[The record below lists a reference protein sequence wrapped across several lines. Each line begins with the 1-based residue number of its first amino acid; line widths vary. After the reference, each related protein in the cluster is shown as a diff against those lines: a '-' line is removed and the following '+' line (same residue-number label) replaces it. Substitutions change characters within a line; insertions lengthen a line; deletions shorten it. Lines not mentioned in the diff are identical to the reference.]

1 MLADVPV
8 HSGNASAW
16 QGIPCLTSTTVGSF
30 ASHPDVTPVTLDH
43 FAEWGEQAYGS
54 MKRNSFVLS
63 IDSRKT
69 TVTPTST
76 ATALG
81 TQEAPEPARSRPRV
95 EGDREREILEAALE
109 TLADVGYDR
118 LNFDA
123 VASAAKASKATLYRR
138 WPGKVDL
145 VIDALQLMIG
155 VEADR
160 YPDTGSLRGDLIA
173 QACAKGGIGED
184 LPVQVFAALLG
195 SLHRDPELRE
205 AIMTRLMAPKM
216 AVTLKTFR
224 AAQLRGEIGNG
235 ADLEMLAR
243 LLPAI
248 CIHEAMLTGTNPSQ
262 ERLISLVDSVVL
274 PACAATLQRG

>member
-1 MLADVPV
+1 
-8 HSGNASAW
+8 
-16 QGIPCLTSTTVGSF
+16 
-30 ASHPDVTPVTLDH
+30 
-43 FAEWGEQAYGS
+43 
-54 MKRNSFVLS
+54 
-63 IDSRKT
+63 
-69 TVTPTST
+69 VTPTST
-76 ATALG
+76 AATTQG
-81 TQEAPEPARSRPRV
+81 TQEASEPVRTRPRV
-95 EGDREREILEAALE
+95 EGEREREILEAALE

-145 VIDALQLMIG
+145 VVDALQLMIG

-184 LPVQVFAALLG
+184 LPLQVFAALLG
-195 SLHRDPELRE
+195 SLHRDPELRD

-224 AAQLRGEIGNG
+224 AAQERGEIGKD
-235 ADLEMLAR
+235 ADLELLAR

-248 CIHEAMLTGTNPSQ
+248 TIHEAMLTGTHPSQ
-262 ERLISLVDSVVL
+262 ERLVALVDSVVL
-274 PACAATLQRG
+274 PACAATLQRD